1 MEFTRYDNKWTY
13 DDFKKIY
20 SKKPD
25 YFQKRAGQEPDAGA
39 KYNYYGL
46 SRYTERDTGFKPTV
60 YALSESLY
68 NKFVKQYQD
77 DTFQEEQR
85 KKAAQ
90 VQAQGA
96 AQNTQQ
102 GMAQTAQASVESQA
116 RTNAEI
122 AKIQEQLA
130 TQAGVSSTTPAGTPP
145 VTTEQLVQ
153 NYQKQMAEYQQQLT
167 NSQDTLFNQ
176 LAKQQ
181 ADQQQKAA
189 DMFAGYQQYTDQLRR
204 EWQAGLNST
213 RDLIGTLQTGYQS
226 QLEGLKGIFDQ
237 SLQESRQARQTEA
250 DERARIQGLLA
261 EQAKAAQTAK
271 ENQERFQQSSDM
283 VAQKKLK
290 DLGRSY
296 NRASSQ
302 ATFGVLSNLR
312 RRGGATQ
319 AVFGDGTTS
328 QNPYGYSNI
337 FFS

>member
-1 MEFTRYDNKWTY
+1 MEYTRYDNKWTY

-25 YFQKRAGQEPDAGA
+25 YFQKRSGQEPDAGA

-60 YALSESLY
+60 DALSESLY

-77 DTFQEEQR
+77 DIFQEEQR
-85 KKAAQ
+85 KKAAE
-90 VQAQGA
+90 VNAQGA
-96 AQNTQQ
+96 ARNAQQ
-102 GMAQTAQASVESQA
+102 GAAQAAQASAASQA
-116 RTNAEI
+116 ATNAEI
-122 AKIQEQLA
+122 ARIQEQLSQQVGLGQG
-130 TQAGVSSTTPAGTPP
+130 TSSTPT
-145 VTTEQLVQ
+145 VTTEQLVE
-153 NYQKQMAEYQQQLT
+153 NYQKQMAEYQQQLA
-167 NSQDTLFNQ
+167 NSQSTLFNQ

-181 ADQQQKAA
+181 AEQQQRAT
-189 DMFAGYQQYTDQLRR
+189 DMFAGYQQYTDQLRG
-204 EWQAGLNST
+204 EWQAGLDST
-213 RDLIGTLQTGYQS
+213 KNLIGTLQTGYQQ

-237 SLQESRQARQTEA
+237 SLQESRVARQTEA

-261 EQAKAAQTAK
+261 EQAKAAALAK
-271 ENQERFQQSSDM
+271 ENQNRFQQSAEM
-283 VAQKKLK
+283 VAQKKSQ
-290 DLGRSY
+290 DLGRAY

-312 RRGGATQ
+312 RRGGASQ